1 MTPQSTPAMSPSH
14 QVVELK
20 RGKHSSPAQGACV
33 VELASMLAGE
43 RFSDRPRSVCPVIA
57 SYMRTL
63 NDRLDEASRQQLY
76 PYAAA
81 IVGTRGPG
89 KLGTRRARLCLE
101 WAEAMGVVISPFRW
115 LALRWGG
122 GHDNGRLCARAA
134 LRHGGPS
141 LALALADG
149 LIAAGAPAEPF
160 GPPHGALAGAADP
173 R

>member
-1 MTPQSTPAMSPSH
+1 MALHSTRVKPPSH
-14 QVVELK
+14 QVVKLM
-20 RGKHSSPAQGACV
+20 RGKHSSPAEGACV

-43 RFSDRPRSVCPVIA
+43 RFSDRPRSVCPVIG

-63 NDRLDEASRQQLY
+63 NDGLDEASRQQLY

-81 IVGTRGPG
+81 IVGTREAS
-89 KLGTRRARLCLE
+89 KVSARRARLCLE
-101 WAEAMGVVISPFRW
+101 WAEAMGLVASPFRW

-122 GHDNGRLCARAA
+122 GHDSGRLCARTA

-141 LALALADG
+141 LAFALADG
-149 LIAAGAPAEPF
+149 LIAAGAEPEPLAVPHWSDPA
-160 GPPHGALAGAADP
+160 AL